1 MSKKKLVT
9 KLAASFLAATLI
21 VSNTGMIAYAQET
34 DVVDTVT
41 ILKTDDIKD
50 VLTEE
55 VPVTDEQTKTVTDTT
70 NATGYENDTADILI
84 EKTAGYDSGVEDADG
99 GTAEIVQY
107 NSDTKNY
114 YVVNGKTG
122 TLDIVPREAYDENS
136 KTGVKCDIK
145 SALAKLRPDF
155 TYGDMTSVAVSTKTD
170 LIAIA
175 VQAEGTLDEG
185 LIVLMNY
192 DNQIVAVV
200 GAGVQP
206 DMVTFTEDGTKVLSA
221 NEGEPRD
228 GYTVESESDTATAAE
243 MPAGPGGAPGG
254 SETQELDPAG
264 TITIVDLSNGLTNIT
279 TQEVTFEKYDDEAER
294 AALVEAGVIIKTD
307 TAPSLDF
314 EPEYIAVSGNTAY
327 VTLQEANA
335 IAVIDIKNAKVVAIN
350 SLGFK
355 DHSLEENALD
365 LTADGIIN
373 IETQNV
379 YGIYMP
385 DAISTYIV
393 NGITYLV
400 TANEGD
406 SREWGE
412 EDTDG
417 YHCNEAKTKDIT
429 GEKVTIFDQS
439 EYDGLDADKTYIF
452 GGRSFS
458 IYAMNADGTMTQVYD
473 SGSDF
478 ETITSEIEALQAYFN
493 CSNDDTELDSRS
505 GKKGPEAEGVVVG
518 QIGEKTYAFIGL
530 ERIGGVM
537 IYDITDPANSTYV
550 NYINTRDFSA
560 DIAGD
565 VSPEGLAFVAASESV
580 SGNAELIV
588 ANEVSG
594 TVAIYEMTEKTV
606 DEVLPPNDGEK
617 GAEKPSTDDGENTDE
632 NPSTNEDASN
642 VSIPDTGDSMNAE
655 AWLVFGLVSV
665 LATVIMLIYRK
676 KYVTR

>member
-122 TLDIVPREAYDENS
+122 TLDIVPREEYDENS

-254 SETQELDPAG
+254 SKTQELDPAG

-335 IAVIDIKNAKVVAIN
+335 IAVIDIKNAEVVAIN

-385 DAISTYIV
+385 DAISTYTV

-606 DEVLPPNDGEK
+606 DEVLPPNDGEN